1 LENFGRYDFDF
12 ARDLLP
18 PTFLQEQ
25 QLVVEPGHITEGM
38 WQTFL
43 VFGFCFQGSLV
54 MEDSIC
60 Y

>member
-25 QLVVEPGHITEGM
+25 QLVVELGHIAEGM
-38 WQTFL
+38 CWDFL
-43 VFGFCFQGSLV
+43 VFGLGFQGSLV